1 MITIITPTY
10 NREKKLTKA
19 YKSLV
24 KQTNKNFEW
33 LVVDD
38 GSTDNTKD
46 LINKFKKEKKIKIR
60 YIYKENGGKH
70 TALNVGTQKAKGEL
84 LLILDSDDY
93 LDVKAV
99 ELVEKYWD
107 KYKSDPKICG
117 ITFIK
122 KIGNPIVKDKP
133 FDECISNMNDFK
145 YNNNNLADMC
155 EVMRVD
161 ILKKYPY
168 PVFEGERFL
177 SEVIVTGEIAK
188 KYNLAYV
195 PEVIYYA
202 EYLEDGLTKNWF
214 KLVVNNPMGARANNM
229 LFMSKEYKFSIR
241 LKNCIMFDVFS
252 IIANKKILKETK
264 MKFFAVLFYIPS
276 YIIAKIL
283 IKKYKRKRK

>member
-24 KQTNKNFEW
+24 KQTDKNFEW

-99 ELVEKYWD
+99 
-107 KYKSDPKICG
+107 
-117 ITFIK
+117 
-122 KIGNPIVKDKP
+122 
-133 FDECISNMNDFK
+133 
-145 YNNNNLADMC
+145 
-155 EVMRVD
+155 
-161 ILKKYPY
+161 
-168 PVFEGERFL
+168 
-177 SEVIVTGEIAK
+177 
-188 KYNLAYV
+188 
-195 PEVIYYA
+195 
-202 EYLEDGLTKNWF
+202 
-214 KLVVNNPMGARANNM
+214 
-229 LFMSKEYKFSIR
+229 
-241 LKNCIMFDVFS
+241 
-252 IIANKKILKETK
+252 
-264 MKFFAVLFYIPS
+264 
-276 YIIAKIL
+276 
-283 IKKYKRKRK
+283 